1 MFRTTRK
8 KYPFMLG
15 TWPANR
21 HAERSAPLTIAAMPL
36 APALKAALKTA
47 LLATGVMAAFPAVAG
62 RPLITDDADVVAP
75 GACQIESW
83 MQRTRNEGPSEKTLW
98 LNAACSPADRT
109 ELGLGGARGVSG
121 IDRGTLTTWQVKHV
135 IQRYDDASPGL
146 AVALADQRDRRS
158 HRHALGD
165 TSAIGIAS
173 FPLAG
178 DTLMA
183 HVNAGVTRAWN
194 TNTHRYRGRGIW
206 SSALDMGVAPRTRA
220 AIEAYGVTGERPA
233 WQVSL
238 RHDVTPD
245 RMQIDASA
253 GHTFGRNAANSIV
266 TVGIVITT
274 ASLLP

>member
-8 KYPFMLG
+8 KYPFMPG

-47 LLATGVMAAFPAVAG
+47 LLATGVMAAFPALAG

-83 MQRTRNEGPSEKTLW
+83 MQRTRNEGPSEKALW

-146 AVALADQRDRRS
+146 AVAFADQRDRRS

-173 FPLAG
+173 FLLAG

-183 HVNAGVTRAWN
+183 HVNAGVTRACN
-194 TNTHRYRGRGIW
+194 TNTDRYRGRGIW

-238 RHDVTPD
+238 RHDVIPD